1 MQDKTKRVGVCFVA
15 AVLFVALGCG
25 GNPSTPTPTPTP
37 TVAQD
42 GRIIDL
48 FLATEIVRPDG
59 NGNSLA
65 AGPWIEQARLR
76 VEEELVLS
84 AQVRC
89 DDGEVYT
96 AGRFD
101 APCFT
106 GNDAVAWRSS
116 ATTVATVRRGRSEF
130 YAHEAAGVVQSVGLG
145 QATVTVTFKGHS
157 ASLAL
162 DVVSGAGVTD
172 RATTDRPD
180 DISGAQIHFVYAVP
194 VDAEDDAYDRAGDI
208 AWIADRMQ
216 EWLRVEAGMA
226 WRFDTYNGRL
236 DVSFLPIQW
245 QGQRDLGTILQDFQ
259 DALEA
264 REGRPLNPQKK
275 YAVFFDYDDAQGV
288 FPVSGVASGNLALT
302 HVSGPYHEHLAGIAI
317 HEIIH
322 TFGAVASCAPNVT
335 GRGHVDDSPVDIM
348 ATGGI
353 IGNVLDWGKDDY
365 FRHENAGCLDIA
377 DTPYWERSTG
387 DAGFRATSDA
397 RAGHSR
403 WSIPLRCG
411 GFVR

>member
-25 GNPSTPTPTPTP
+25 GGGNPSTPPTPTLTP
-37 TVAQD
+37 TVAPD
-42 GRIIDL
+42 ERIIGL

-116 ATTVATVRRGRSEF
+116 ATTVGDGAPRAFGFLRARSGR
-130 YAHEAAGVVQSVGLG
+130 VVQSVGLG

-226 WRFDTYNGRL
+226 WRFDSYNGRL

-259 DALEA
+259 DALAA
-264 REGRPLNPQKK
+264 RG
-275 YAVFFDYDDAQGV
+275 
-288 FPVSGVASGNLALT
+288 
-302 HVSGPYHEHLAGIAI
+302 
-317 HEIIH
+317 
-322 TFGAVASCAPNVT
+322 
-335 GRGHVDDSPVDIM
+335 
-348 ATGGI
+348 
-353 IGNVLDWGKDDY
+353 
-365 FRHENAGCLDIA
+365 
-377 DTPYWERSTG
+377 
-387 DAGFRATSDA
+387 
-397 RAGHSR
+397 
-403 WSIPLRCG
+403 
-411 GFVR
+411 